1 MSKFELGRR
10 TVMTNAVLFGATM
23 GLPLA
28 GCSKAAPN
36 ADGSISFP
44 KDFLWGTA
52 TSSYQIE
59 GSTSADGRGP
69 SIWDTLVK
77 TPGKIKDGSN
87 GDIACNS
94 YTRWREDIALI
105 KSLGL
110 KSYRFSIAWPRI
122 QADGTGPANQKGL
135 DYYKNLID
143 GLLEAGIR
151 PLPTMYHWDLP
162 QGLQDKGGWPAR
174 DTADRFAD
182 YASILVK
189 ALGDRTPN
197 WCVFNEPSAFTGA
210 GYKDGIHAP
219 GHKSTEEFLRATHTV
234 NRAYGLTD
242 RATKALRPKIQLS
255 NAINMSPAY
264 PATDSAEDMAATK
277 RFDAYLNMWFA
288 QTSQTGQYP
297 EGVLPAD
304 QLRAMLNYL
313 PEDEAILKAPYDW
326 MGINYYTPF
335 RVSADPT
342 AKDPFLTGIKGEW
355 ATAPIP
361 NAPKND
367 IGWQIYPIGL
377 ADVLKHMHKL
387 VGDIPF
393 EVLENGGAFNEA
405 PDASGRIKDQR
416 RIDFLDT
423 HLRAVADAI
432 AAGVPVRAYHL
443 WSLMDNFEWSEGY
456 SQRFGMVYTDY
467 ANGQKRMP
475 KDSAAWYA
483 KVAKRNGLVRAG

>member
-1 MSKFELGRR
+1 MSSPKFDRR
-10 TVMTNAVLFGATM
+10 EVLTNAVLFGAAIAIPGTAQATGRLRRRVM
-23 GLPLA
+23 
-28 GCSKAAPN
+28 
-36 ADGSISFP
+36 FP

-59 GSTSADGRGP
+59 GSTNVDGRGA
-69 SIWDTLVK
+69 SIWDTFAK

-87 GDIACNS
+87 GDIACDS
-94 YTRWREDIALI
+94 YRRWREDIALI

-122 QADGTGPANQKGL
+122 QADGTGPTNQKGL

-151 PLPTMYHWDLP
+151 AVPTMYHWDLP
-162 QGLQDKGGWPAR
+162 QALQDKGGWPER
-174 DTADRFAD
+174 DTAERFAD
-182 YASILVK
+182 YAAILVK
-189 ALGDRTPN
+189 ELGDRTPD

-210 GYKDGIHAP
+210 GHMDGIHAP
-219 GHKSTEEFLRATHTV
+219 GLTDKALFLRATHTV

-242 RATKALRPKIQLS
+242 RAVKALRPGIKLS

-264 PATDSAEDMAATK
+264 SASDSAADLAATK
-277 RFDAYLNMWFA
+277 RFDAYVNMWFA

-304 QLRAMLNYL
+304 QLRKLL
-313 PEDEAILKAPYDW
+313 DFRPEDEAILKAPYDW

-342 AKDPFLTGIKGEW
+342 ATHPFLTGVKAEW
-355 ATAPIP
+355 ATAPVA
-361 NAPKND
+361 NAPKSD

-387 VGDIPF
+387 VGNIPF
-393 EVLENGGAFNEA
+393 EILENGGAFNEA
-405 PDASGRIKDQR
+405 PGRDGRIRDRR

-443 WSLMDNFEWSEGY
+443 WSLMDNFEWGEGY
-456 SQRFGMVYTDY
+456 TQRFGMVYTDY
-467 ANGQKRMP
+467 ANNQRRIP
-475 KDSAAWYA
+475 KDSAFWYA
-483 KVAKRNGLVRAG
+483 QVAKRNGLLASR

>member
-1 MSKFELGRR
+1 MIDATLNRR
-10 TVMTNAVLFGATM
+10 DVLARAVLFGSAM
-23 GLPLA
+23 GLPLG
-28 GCSKAAPN
+28 GCSRAAP
-36 ADGSISFP
+36 DGTVTFP

-59 GSTSADGRGP
+59 GSTTVDGRGA
-69 SIWDTLVK
+69 SIWDTFAK

-87 GDIACNS
+87 GDVACDS
-94 YTRWREDIALI
+94 YRRWRDDIALI

-122 QADGTGPANQKGL
+122 QADGVGAANQKGL

-162 QGLQDKGGWPAR
+162 QSLQDKGGWPAR
-174 DTADRFAD
+174 DTAERFAD
-182 YASILVK
+182 YATILVK
-189 ALGDRTPN
+189 ALGDRTPD

-210 GYKDGIHAP
+210 GHMDGIHAP
-219 GHKSTEEFLRATHTV
+219 GLKNKELFLLATHTV

-242 RATKALRPKIQLS
+242 RAVKGLRPGIKLS

-264 PATDSAEDMAATK
+264 AASDSAEDMAATK
-277 RFDAYLNMWFA
+277 RFDAYVNMWFA

-304 QLRAMLNYL
+304 QLLKLLDFRA
-313 PEDEAILKAPYDW
+313 EDEAILKAPYDW

-335 RVSADPT
+335 RVSADPKAT
-342 AKDPFLTGIKGEW
+342 HPFLTGVKAEW
-355 ATAPIP
+355 AVAPVA

-367 IGWQIYPIGL
+367 IGWQIHPVGL
-377 ADVLKHMHKL
+377 SDVLKHMHKL

-393 EVLENGGAFNEA
+393 EILENGGAFNEA
-405 PDASGRIKDQR
+405 PDATGRIKDQR
-416 RIDFLDT
+416 RIDFLDG

-432 AAGVPVRAYHL
+432 AAGVPVRGYHL
-443 WSLMDNFEWSEGY
+443 WSLMDNFEWGEGY
-456 SQRFGMVYTDY
+456 TQRFGMVYVDFE
-467 ANGQKRMP
+467 NGQKRIP

-483 KVAKRNGLVRAG
+483 KVAERNGLVKAG